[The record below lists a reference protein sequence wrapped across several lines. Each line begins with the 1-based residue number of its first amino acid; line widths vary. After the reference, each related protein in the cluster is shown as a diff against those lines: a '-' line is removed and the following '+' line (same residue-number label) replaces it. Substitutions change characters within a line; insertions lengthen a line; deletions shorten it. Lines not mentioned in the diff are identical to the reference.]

1 MRKSFFTVLMIF
13 CAVSSKA
20 QTIEPS
26 VLAPGG
32 GSAKTSTVSLDWTLG
47 EFAVESIFTAGKM
60 YTQGFNQPYL
70 IIRPTIVLAPD
81 KNLYKIVVAPNPVQS
96 ILNFSIN
103 SLKDIMVSVSVAD
116 IQGKT
121 LIQRKVNSVAGYLQ
135 INFQSLAKGT
145 YILTVR
151 EAASGHVI
159 QSFQIIKL

>member
-1 MRKSFFTVLMIF
+1 MRKSFFTVLMII

-20 QTIEPS
+20 QTVEPS

-47 EFAVESIFTAGKM
+47 EFAVETVFREDKM

-70 IIRPTIVLAPD
+70 VIRPSIVLTPD
-81 KNLYKIVVAPNPVQS
+81 KSLYKILVAPNPVHS
-96 ILNFSIN
+96 ILNFSI
-103 SLKDIMVSVSVAD
+103 SSRKDILVSVSVAD

-121 LIQRKVNSVAGYLQ
+121 LIQRKANSVAGYLQ
-135 INFQSLAKGT
+135 INFSGFAKGT

-151 EAASGHVI
+151 EAASGLVI
-159 QSFQIIKL
+159 QSYQIIKL

>member
-1 MRKSFFTVLMIF
+1 MRKSFFTILMII

-20 QTIEPS
+20 QTIDPS
-26 VLAPGG
+26 VLASGG
-32 GSAKTSTVSLDWTLG
+32 GSAKTSMVSLDWTLG
-47 EFAVESIFTAGKM
+47 EFAVETIFTADKM
-60 YTQGFNQPYL
+60 YTQGFNQPFL
-70 IIRPTIVLAPD
+70 IVRPSLVLAPD
-81 KNLYKIVVAPNPVQS
+81 KSFYKILVAPNPVQS

-103 SLKDIMVSVSVAD
+103 SIKDIMVSVSVAD

-135 INFQSLAKGT
+135 INFQGLAKGT

>member
-1 MRKSFFTVLMIF
+1 MRKSFFTVLMII

-26 VLAPGG
+26 VLASGG

-47 EFAVESIFTAGKM
+47 EFAVETVFRADKM
-60 YTQGFNQPYL
+60 YTQGFNQPFL
-70 IIRPTIVLAPD
+70 IIRPSIVLNPD
-81 KNLYKIVVAPNPVQS
+81 KSLYKILVAPNPVQS
-96 ILNFSIN
+96 ILNFSIS

-135 INFQSLAKGT
+135 INFNGLAKGT

-151 EAASGHVI
+151 EAASSHVI